1 MTAQLRVVAENPSVV
16 RGKHFSSKDL
26 FWLADRLT
34 ELVSVGNP
42 LEAHLL
48 ASRAHLNP
56 LNISVL
62 ATRMSR
68 SGLSEDQILQ
78 VVV

>member
-1 MTAQLRVVAENPSVV
+1 MGAKLRIVTGNPSVV
-16 RGKHFSSKDL
+16 RGMHL
-26 FWLADRLT
+26 NGQELHTLADYLT
-34 ELVSVGNP
+34 KQVLTGNT
-42 LEAHLL
+42 LLAHLI

-62 ATRMSR
+62 ATWMSR
-68 SGLSEDQILQ
+68 SGLSERQILQ